1 MLTACS
7 IKMEDL
13 LHELEDNTLSAIL
26 WFENNYMKL
35 NQSKCHFL
43 TCGTH
48 EHLWVRVGDEK
59 IWESQSEKLLGMI
72 VDKKL
77 SFDLH
82 LRTLCKKVNQ
92 KVSALARIVP
102 FLPFSKRHLI
112 MKTFV
117 ESQFSYCPLV
127 WMFCSRTMNAKVN
140 RIHERALRLVYQDY
154 NSTFEELLDK
164 DKSLCFHHRNIHQV
178 AIEMYK
184 VKNDLSPPFMKDLFN
199 EIERETRSGT
209 SFSRPNVNSVKRGD
223 RSLRSFGPIVWN
235 TMLPDALKKLE
246 NLELFKK
253 SIKSWKPDNC
263 PCELCR
269 VYLKGVGYT
278 VLSE

>member
-1 MLTACS
+1 
-7 IKMEDL
+7 
-13 LHELEDNTLSAIL
+13 
-26 WFENNYMKL
+26 
-35 NQSKCHFL
+35 
-43 TCGTH
+43 
-48 EHLWVRVGDEK
+48 
-59 IWESQSEKLLGMI
+59 
-72 VDKKL
+72 
-77 SFDLH
+77 
-82 LRTLCKKVNQ
+82 
-92 KVSALARIVP
+92 
-102 FLPFSKRHLI
+102 
-112 MKTFV
+112 
-117 ESQFSYCPLV
+117 
-127 WMFCSRTMNAKVN
+127 
-140 RIHERALRLVYQDY
+140 
-154 NSTFEELLDK
+154 
-164 DKSLCFHHRNIHQV
+164 
-178 AIEMYK
+178 
-184 VKNDLSPPFMKDLFN
+184 MKDLFN